1 MRFQVMTEFPHLR
14 SRDTYDVTDCDSG
27 DHIVQSVTHAE
38 ATFIAAVLN
47 REVTADD
54 LRIEALFI
62 AAMLNERNEASI
74 KAEALREAAD
84 DLEAVADELVRQ
96 AKAEAWDEGYDM
108 SDLGWNHVYDG
119 HDCAEGEMCPTCC
132 QPNPYRI
139 EARDE

>member
-84 DLEAVADELVRQ
+84 DLATYDLTDRQNGYLLAGRHIIARLRARADQ
-96 AKAEAWDEGYDM
+96 
-108 SDLGWNHVYDG
+108 
-119 HDCAEGEMCPTCC
+119 
-132 QPNPYRI
+132 I
-139 EARDE
+139 EAHDE